1 MRTVVLL
8 RSFAFGT
15 ASGLRTM
22 TGLAGVFRTGAWRVV
37 LPLAAFGE
45 YVVDLLPGTP
55 DRTAA
60 GALAARAIAGG
71 LCGAAVARDAEGGA
85 ALCAAAGTVGAVAAA
100 YAGLSARR
108 WLAAR
113 ITPVA
118 AGILEDGVAI
128 GIACLAA
135 RGRRG
140 AT

>member
-22 TGLAGVFRTGAWRVV
+22 TGLAGVFRT
-37 LPLAAFGE
+37 
-45 YVVDLLPGTP
+45 
-55 DRTAA
+55 
-60 GALAARAIAGG
+60 
-71 LCGAAVARDAEGGA
+71 
-85 ALCAAAGTVGAVAAA
+85 GAVAAA